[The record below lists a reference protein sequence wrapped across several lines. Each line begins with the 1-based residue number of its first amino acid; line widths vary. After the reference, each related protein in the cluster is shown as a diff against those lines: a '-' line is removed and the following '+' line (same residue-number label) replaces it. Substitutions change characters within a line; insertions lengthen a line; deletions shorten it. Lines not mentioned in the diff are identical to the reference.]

1 MLAHE
6 FKLEIETRQ
15 LCYVIK
21 KMTVNNMPIC
31 IRIALFTRRFRS
43 SFFALK
49 CFESVQL
56 GKWNLKFEKKNFL
69 SIRNVKPKPKEV
81 FFKVYIPIT
90 TKNSVHLYKT
100 SSPV

>member
-1 MLAHE
+1 
-6 FKLEIETRQ
+6 
-15 LCYVIK
+15 
-21 KMTVNNMPIC
+21 MPIC

-56 GKWNLKFEKKNFL
+56 GKWNVKFEKENFFSIKN
-69 SIRNVKPKPKEV
+69 IKTKQKEV
-81 FFKVYIPIT
+81 LFTVYILIT
-90 TKNSVHLYKT
+90 TKNSVQLYKT

>member
-1 MLAHE
+1 
-6 FKLEIETRQ
+6 
-15 LCYVIK
+15 
-21 KMTVNNMPIC
+21 MTVTNMPIC
-31 IRIALFTRRFRS
+31 IRIARFTRRFIS

-56 GKWNLKFEKKNFL
+56 GKWNIKFEKKNFF
-69 SIRNVKPKPKEV
+69 SIKNIKPNPKEV

-90 TKNSVHLYKT
+90 TKNSVQLYKT